1 MLITYQKTFLKR
13 KEEKHC
19 TMTCVKLQYD
29 FMCQKGKLCNKS
41 QMLVMG
47 QLNTLYKV

>member
-1 MLITYQKTFLKR
+1 
-13 KEEKHC
+13 
-19 TMTCVKLQYD
+19 MTCVTLKYD
-29 FMCQKGKLCNKS
+29 FMCQKGKPCNEA